1 MHYIRTLPK
10 LIVGVWVVSYALITY
25 AIVSHKEIHLPQN
38 LWQSQLADSQ
48 VKLFASKQK
57 IKPEVGQL
65 VICHQQGGSW
75 GFGIVVKQWS
85 DEYYDIATPDNQS
98 VNKHVALSSIKTLSS
113 TWNQLF
119 QPTVS
124 LDKMRTLLDERTNY
138 YRTYG
143 APDGHGMIL
152 PANSKIVVLGDLH
165 GNFGSLQSH
174 LASLYKDGLLDDQFH
189 LKPNCYVVGLGDYA
203 GDGGQGILV
212 LYTLL
217 KLQEHNPDQV
227 FLLCGD
233 HEDAS
238 QAQLDGFQKEWYG
251 TFGGT
256 KKEFCLSELV
266 WLKMLMVWKSL
277 PKVLLVGLQMP
288 STQHYD
294 FLMFCHGSCDF
305 TWRPDAFMSKVVEKH
320 IDQHYQNPCIVD
332 YRDDL
337 CTDASFVTGTFVDDE
352 DIAKMRA
359 KKTGQAAMWSKS
371 AFEQFVK
378 LYASRMDKKHMYQYC
393 LCAIVRG
400 HEHIPGG
407 IVSFKRKGLKTWKPL
422 KDNKT
427 YEIEPCSV
435 YTCTSGSHCMSKAGC
450 FDGAFGLIEAGTNG
464 HWYITSHL
472 EQ

>member
-1 MHYIRTLPK
+1 MHYIRTLPR
-10 LIVGVWVVSYALITY
+10 LILGICVVSYALITCK
-25 AIVSHKEIHLPQN
+25 IVSHTALHLPQN
-38 LWQSQLADSQ
+38 LWQKQLTDAQ

-65 VICHQQGGSW
+65 VICRHQDGSCS
-75 GFGIVVKQWS
+75 FGTVVKQWP
-85 DEYYDIATPDNQS
+85 DEYYDIATPDNK
-98 VNKHVALSSIKTLSS
+98 VINKHVALSSLKTLSS
-113 TWNQLF
+113 TWSQLF

-124 LDKMRTLLDERTNY
+124 LEKMRNLLDERANY
-138 YRTYG
+138 YRSYG

-165 GNFGSLQSH
+165 GNYRSLQSH
-174 LASLYKDGLLDDQFH
+174 VARLYEDGLLDDQFH

-212 LYTLL
+212 WCTLL
-217 KLQEHNPDQV
+217 KLQENNPDQV

-238 QAQLDGFQKEWYG
+238 KAQIDGFQQEWYG

-288 STQHYD
+288 STQHYE
-294 FLMFCHGSCDF
+294 FLMLCHGGFDF
-305 TWRPDAFMSKVVEKH
+305 TWRPDAFMSKVIEKH
-320 IDQHYQNPCIVD
+320 INQHYKNPCSVD

-337 CTDASFVTGTFVDDE
+337 CKDASFVTGTFADDE

-359 KKTGQAAMWSKS
+359 KKSQAHDQGSLWSKS
-371 AFEQFVK
+371 AFAQFVK
-378 LYASRMDKKHMYQYC
+378 NYASRIDKKHMYQYC
-393 LCAIVRG
+393 LCAMIRG

-407 IVSFKRKGLKTWKPL
+407 LVAFKRKGLKTWKPL
-422 KDNKT
+422 KDNKI
-427 YEIEPCSV
+427 YEIELMFCLYLYLWLSLHV
-435 YTCTSGSHCMSKAGC
+435 KDWM
-450 FDGAFGLIEAGTNG
+450 L
-464 HWYITSHL
+464 
-472 EQ
+472 